1 MSRPGTD
8 GPPVG
13 GSAVDGPAADGP
25 AVDGTAVDG
34 TSVDEAELAEQLRAL
49 DDLEAEFRA
58 GDLDEADYRV
68 LRDDYTVRVAD
79 VMRRIEGGGAAPA
92 DRDEAGGRRRRIGP
106 LALVVAVL
114 FAAGAGWLLARAAGE
129 RGVNDTLTGEI
140 ASNRQRVFECQDLGV
155 QGQIVESLQC
165 FDEVLIDDPD
175 NVEALTYRGWYVVL
189 TTSSAQASGQD
200 AEAAE
205 LLEVGRTYLDRAVEV
220 DPTYP
225 DARAF
230 RSVIFDRL
238 GEVDEACDEVAAL
251 LELDP
256 PPFFVEQTR
265 AIAARNDC

>member
-1 MSRPGTD
+1 MTDTRPEGA
-8 GPPVG
+8 
-13 GSAVDGPAADGP
+13 SA
-25 AVDGTAVDG
+25 
-34 TSVDEAELAEQLRAL
+34 DEQELAEQLQAL
-49 DDLEAEFRA
+49 DDLEAEYQA
-58 GDLDEADYRV
+58 GDLDEADYRT

-79 VMRRIEGGGAAPA
+79 VMRRLDGSRPNPVPDGP
-92 DRDEAGGRRRRIGP
+92 RRRLGP
-106 LALVVAVL
+106 LAVVVAVV

-155 QGQIVESLQC
+155 QGQIIESLQC

-200 AEAAE
+200 EEAAE
-205 LLEVGRTYLDRAVEV
+205 LLAVGQTYLDRAVEV
-220 DPTYP
+220 DPTFP

-230 RSVIFDRL
+230 RSVIYDRL
-238 GEVDEACDEVAAL
+238 GDGEAACTEVAAL

-256 PPFFVEQTR
+256 PPFFVDQTR
-265 AIAARNDC
+265 AIVERNDC